1 MQKFLLK
8 SNRNIYIYTS
18 MKLNKKIDLS
28 DFEFVSYNSCTFCNS
43 SDVVKQDTIHKSPE
57 VNYFFCNHC
66 KVSYTDKQL
75 SVKDTEKLYSHYYDE
90 HVFKTGINPSVLGK
104 HIFRFISS
112 KVTVNSSVRILD
124 YGGGD
129 GSVAKYV
136 AEELRKRKKCRYIID
151 VYDIYEIENK
161 LDAVNYITSESILAN
176 YQYDIIIASAVIE
189 HLNKPL
195 DTLKMLFTSLKSN
208 GYFYARTP
216 FNLPLKNMCE
226 KLHLKKK
233 VDMQFPWH
241 LFDMGR
247 IFWNH
252 IPVLFQSYH
261 IKISVI
267 KSQPSLIEIPFKN
280 KKKRY
285 IATVLLKFPG
295 YIFKNWNNVGGW
307 EVFIKKN

>member
-1 MQKFLLK
+1 
-8 SNRNIYIYTS
+8 
-18 MKLNKKIDLS
+18 MKLNKIIDFS
-28 DFEFVSYNSCTFCNS
+28 GFELISYQNCTFCNS
-43 SDVVKQDTIHKSPE
+43 SDVIKQVTIHKNPD

-66 KVSYTDKQL
+66 KVNYTDKQL

-104 HIFRFISS
+104 HIVKFIFS
-112 KVTVNSSVRILD
+112 KISKNSSIRILD

-136 AEELRKRKKCRYIID
+136 AEELKNRKGCGYSIY
-151 VYDIYEIENK
+151 VYDIYEVEHK
-161 LDAVNYITSESILAN
+161 LDAVNYINSESIIAN
-176 YQYDIIIASAVIE
+176 QQYDIIIASAVLE

-195 DTLKMLFTSLKSN
+195 DTLKLLFSSLKSN

-216 FNLPLKNMCE
+216 FNLPLKNFCE
-226 KLHLKKK
+226 KWHLKKK

-252 IPVLFQSYH
+252 IPIFFQAYQ
-261 IKISVI
+261 IKIEIV
-267 KSQPSLIEIPFKN
+267 KSRPSLIEIPFKN

-307 EVFIKKN
+307 EVFIKKI